1 MTNPTT
7 THRAARHVP
16 RRPDTTRSGIPP
28 APHERGFADGWTELP
43 WALRIL
49 RGFLGATFLFA
60 GAQKLLDPN
69 FLRAGSSDFVGTQL
83 HGFAQGTPAGPLL
96 LVLAH
101 APVLAGVAIAL
112 VEIAIG
118 VGTLMGVAPLTAA
131 FGGFAVSLTLLLS
144 ATWHVHPYF
153 LGSDSIYA
161 VAWLALFAGIWQME
175 RARTGRLVGPLEVI
189 DHVDRRQFLRG
200 AAVGGLSLVVA
211 AAAKAFSGPAV
222 DTLAASPQP
231 RSAGTGST
239 GPSSPPSG
247 GTAGTPSIPGR
258 TITSLDR
265 LPVGEAIGFTAPG
278 VGAAVLV
285 RLATDEVVAYSR
297 TCTHAGCLVGY
308 DPSNQILVC
317 PCHGAEFDPARGAA
331 AIAGPTSTALPTV
344 EVVVDPST
352 RSVILPS

>member
-1 MTNPTT
+1 MANPTT
-7 THRAARHVP
+7 AARPPRHVP
-16 RRPDTTRSGIPP
+16 HRPDATRAGVPP
-28 APHERGFADGWTELP
+28 AHERGFAEGWADLP

-69 FLRAGSSDFVGTQL
+69 FLRAGSADFVGTQL

-96 LVLAH
+96 LLLAH
-101 APVLAGVAIAL
+101 TPVVAGVAIAL
-112 VEIAIG
+112 LEIAIG
-118 VGTLMGVAPLTAA
+118 IGTLLGVAPLTSA
-131 FGGFAVSLTLLLS
+131 FGGFVVSLTLLLS

-175 RARTGRLVGPLEVI
+175 RARAGRLVGPLQVI
-189 DHVDRRQFLRG
+189 DEVDRRQFLRG
-200 AAVGGLSLVVA
+200 AAVGGLTLAVA
-211 AAAKAFSGPAV
+211 AAAKAFAGPAV
-222 DTLAASPQP
+222 DTLAADTQP
-231 RSAGTGST
+231 RTAGSGPSA
-239 GPSSPPSG
+239 PSSPPAG
-247 GTAGTPSIPGR
+247 GPNGTPTVPGR
-258 TITSLDR
+258 TITTLDQ
-265 LPVGEAIGFTAPG
+265 LPVGQAIGFTDPG

-285 RLATDEVVAYSR
+285 RLAADEVVAYSR

-308 DPSNQILVC
+308 DPSNEILFC

-344 EVVVDPST
+344 DVVIDPNT
-352 RSVILPS
+352 RSVVLPS